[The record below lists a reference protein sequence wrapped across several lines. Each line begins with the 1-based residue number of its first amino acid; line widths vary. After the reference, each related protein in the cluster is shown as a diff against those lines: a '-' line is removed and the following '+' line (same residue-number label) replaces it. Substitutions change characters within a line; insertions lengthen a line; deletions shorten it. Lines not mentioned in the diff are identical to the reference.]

1 MRSIVVSMQ
10 NMLLSEA
17 VARTLAETGEFRV
30 QHVLPAHAQEI
41 YKEAFN
47 SAWDQYKDKDER
59 RDDASREETAHKVA
73 WAAVKNSYEKGDDD
87 KWHKKK

>member
-1 MRSIVVSMQ
+1 MPYHSKQELPDSVK
-10 NMLLSEA
+10 
-17 VARTLAETGEFRV
+17 
-30 QHVLPAHAQEI
+30 HVLPAHAQEI

-47 SAWDQYKDKDER
+47 SAWDQYNDIDDR
-59 RDDASREETAHKVA
+59 RDDGRREETAHKVA

>member
-1 MRSIVVSMQ
+1 MPYRSKQELPDS
-10 NMLLSEA
+10 
-17 VARTLAETGEFRV
+17 V

-73 WAAVKNSYEKGDDD
+73 
-87 KWHKKK
+87 